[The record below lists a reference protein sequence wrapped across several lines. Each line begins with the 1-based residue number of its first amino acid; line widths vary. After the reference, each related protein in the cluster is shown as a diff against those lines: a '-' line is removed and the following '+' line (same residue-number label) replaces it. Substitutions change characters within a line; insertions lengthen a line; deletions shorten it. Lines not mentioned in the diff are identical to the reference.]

1 LANGGLFFWGIGNAV
16 GPSIAELTRIL
27 HKPEV
32 LFSPIRSSPRRNDVA
47 PAVVAAWSE
56 ATTMAGEPYALSAQS
71 LITSRLDPIT
81 PRDVHYALVCYS
93 DHSLFGAASEQK
105 IVFRRLRNLLTK
117 RPVGASQVTAVV
129 RYDKTATET
138 GAVYDVSFR
147 ALLVPP
153 YFIRLRKP
161 TPLSHP
167 AKQHHDWE
175 RAVSLLWQQR
185 AVD

>member
-1 LANGGLFFWGIGNAV
+1 
-16 GPSIAELTRIL
+16 
-27 HKPEV
+27 
-32 LFSPIRSSPRRNDVA
+32 
-47 PAVVAAWSE
+47 
-56 ATTMAGEPYALSAQS
+56 MAGEPYALSAQS